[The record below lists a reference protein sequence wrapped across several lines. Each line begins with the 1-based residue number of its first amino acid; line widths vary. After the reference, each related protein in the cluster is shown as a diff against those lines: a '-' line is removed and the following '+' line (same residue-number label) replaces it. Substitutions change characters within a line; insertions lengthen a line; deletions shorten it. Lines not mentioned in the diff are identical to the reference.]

1 MGNYGVWMCQV
12 FLLILNGNFSEA
24 QNTVGSP
31 SVNMV
36 KKGFFDK
43 KDLQFVGG
51 NIVLAVVVGIVIL
64 VSLILFLIFCKKF
77 SKFCNVLII
86 LF

>member
-36 KKGFFDK
+36 KKKG
-43 KDLQFVGG
+43 
-51 NIVLAVVVGIVIL
+51 
-64 VSLILFLIFCKKF
+64 F
-77 SKFCNVLII
+77 SKAIRDPAYG
-86 LF
+86 